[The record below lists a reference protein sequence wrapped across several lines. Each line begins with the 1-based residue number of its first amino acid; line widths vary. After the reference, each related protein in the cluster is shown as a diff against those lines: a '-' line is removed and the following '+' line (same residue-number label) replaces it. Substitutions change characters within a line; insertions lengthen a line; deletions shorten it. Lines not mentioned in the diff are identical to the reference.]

1 MVPRKQFS
9 VLCAQL
15 NFDSYYLSSHELLL
29 SDQSCNTGGAASELK
44 NSQVVNTTGDT
55 GEHSEEEIEEEI
67 EFERSDLSE
76 IGDIPE
82 EIETEEEE
90 LDKEIPEH
98 IENAETIL

>member
-9 VLCAQL
+9 VLCASVK
-15 NFDSYYLSSHELLL
+15 F
-29 SDQSCNTGGAASELK
+29 LK
-44 NSQVVNTTGDT
+44 NSQIVKTTGDT